1 MAALEI
7 CTKVFSLCPQTRG
20 SLEKVFPFF
29 CDVKRRGTGTGGFL
43 IFFLETSHFATEN
56 EEKNYG
62 VVVGS
67 YSNIEVRKT

>member
-29 CDVKRRGTGTGGFL
+29 CDVKRRGAGGFL
-43 IFFLETSHFATEN
+43 IFFMETSHFATEN
-56 EEKNYG
+56 EEENYG
-62 VVVGS
+62 DVVGS

>member
-29 CDVKRRGTGTGGFL
+29 CDVKRRGAGGFL
-43 IFFLETSHFATEN
+43 IFFMETSHFSTEN
-56 EEKNYG
+56 EEANYG
-62 VVVGS
+62 AVVVGS